1 MDGDRQTTGESAW
14 QYAPEGAGVP
24 GAEQFDGMPPQNA
37 GFEEPAITW
46 TASEFVAH
54 HKTSGWYGLLA
65 VGSVVAAALVWV
77 ITKDVVSSVVIL
89 LAALAFGFYG
99 SRQPRE
105 LQYSLDSKG
114 LRIGQ
119 RYYPLSG
126 FRSFSVMQEGAV
138 SSIVF
143 TPFKR
148 FSPLTSAYYDPAD
161 EEKIIAILSER
172 LPLEPRKHDP
182 IDRLLWRIRF

>member
-1 MDGDRQTTGESAW
+1 MDGDRQSNGEGSW
-14 QYAPEGAGVP
+14 QYVPEGASTAMPESVV
-24 GAEQFDGMPPQNA
+24 GMPPQNQA
-37 GFEEPAITW
+37 ANEPMVTW

-54 HKTSGWYGLLA
+54 QKGGGWYGLLA
-65 VGSVVAAALVWV
+65 LGAVVTAVLIWFV
-77 ITKDVVSSVVIL
+77 TKDMVSSVVIL

-105 LQYSLDSKG
+105 LQYSLDSHG
-114 LRIGQ
+114 LQIGQ
-119 RYYPLSG
+119 RYYPLSS

-143 TPFKR
+143 TPLKR
-148 FSPLTSAYYDPAD
+148 FAPLTSAYYDPAD
-161 EEKIIAILSER
+161 EEKIVTVLSER